1 MDQIILEMIAAKRL
15 ASASGFLQ
23 TAEAL
28 NKLIKQEKRL
38 QSVLKPTPKKQKDD
52 ASFCFNHV
60 E

>member
-1 MDQIILEMIAAKRL
+1 MNRIILEMIAAKRL

-38 QSVLKPTPKKQKDD
+38 ESALKQKPKKQEKRRL
-52 ASFCFNHV
+52 SLP
-60 E
+60 